1 VGKWILK
8 TAGEIEAM
16 RATGLALAAA
26 LRAMRDAI
34 VPNKTTTGELDEIA
48 GEVLKRY
55 GAKSALLGYKPP
67 WTEDVY
73 RHNSCISL
81 NDEVIHG
88 VPSRKRRIREGD
100 LISLDMTA
108 ELDGWCAD
116 STIST
121 IVGKRVLP
129 KAKKINQVTREAM
142 YLGIEK
148 AVAGNTMR
156 DVSHAIQHHVEKNG
170 MSVVRELVGHGI
182 GRTPHEEGLDVPC
195 FTGTDADNV
204 VIEVGMTFC
213 IEPMVIFG
221 KSDVAHIEDDVWT
234 IVSHD
239 GTIACHWEHTVA
251 VTADGPVILTLPP
264 K

>member
-1 VGKWILK
+1 MGKWINK
-8 TAGEIEAM
+8 TPGEIEAM

-34 VPNKTTTGELDEIA
+34 VPNKTTTGELDELA
-48 GEVLKRY
+48 GEVLRRY

-67 WTEDVY
+67 WTQDIY
-73 RHNSCISL
+73 LHNSCISI

-88 VPSRKRRIREGD
+88 VPSKKRRIREGD
-100 LISLDMTA
+100 LVSLDMTA

-121 IVGKRVLP
+121 IVGKRILP

-156 DVSHAIQHHVEKNG
+156 DVSWAIQNHVEKNG

-182 GRTPHEEGLDVPC
+182 GRAPHEEGLDVPC
-195 FTGTDADNV
+195 FTGSDADQTCL
-204 VIEVGMTFC
+204 EVGMTFC
-213 IEPMVIFG
+213 IEPMVIYG
-221 KSDVAHIEDDVWT
+221 RADVAHIEEDAWT
-234 IVSHD
+234 IVSQD
-239 GTIACHWEHTVA
+239 GTIACHWEHTIA
-251 VTADGPVILTLPP
+251 ITEEGPIILTLPP